1 MRREAFLIG
10 LISICIAGIILL
22 VYTSSA
28 DAPKRFAWWKTY
40 EDGSK
45 QPYDFGIFKQL
56 LADRSEQFTES
67 DKRLIGKLSAAEP
80 GSTYVFIGKHSFLN
94 REEIDSVLSFVSK
107 GHQAL
112 MISEG
117 IPDTLLK
124 ALCGEYPALK
134 MNDMDE
140 STVGIRSMN
149 QNSEYDTCD
158 FRYVNKR
165 QDNATLTDWHYFEEG
180 SDWPFYYGTGIK
192 PYLKLGTINGRLNYA
207 RFKVG
212 KGYFS
217 LHTSPM
223 LFTNFALQT
232 DTGFLVASEALSEI
246 NCQSLI
252 YDIGSRE
259 YKQDAESFQRSS
271 DSPLS
276 YILKQTAFRWAWYV
290 LLGTLA
296 AFFIFRA
303 KRKQRII
310 PVLEQKRNTT
320 VSFIET
326 LSGLFYNTANHRQM
340 ANSKMQLF
348 KFFIRTTLGI
358 PTHDMDEKTMQLI
371 SLKSQVPEAQVLA
384 IFSYYNKLNETQIA
398 PEQLMELH
406 RRISQFYN
414 IYHTKKT
421 QSYER

>member
-1 MRREAFLIG
+1 MKRDAFLIG
-10 LISICIAGIILL
+10 VISICIAGIIWL

-40 EDGSK
+40 EDGSI

-56 LADRSEQFTES
+56 LADKSEQFTES
-67 DKRLIGKLSAAEP
+67 DKRLIGTLSAAEP
-80 GSTYVFIGKHSFLN
+80 GSAYVFIGKHCFLS
-94 REEIDSVLSFVSK
+94 REEIDSVLSFVAK

-124 ALCGEYPALK
+124 ALSGEYPALTMK
-134 MNDMDE
+134 DMDE

-149 QNSEYDTCD
+149 QNSEYDSCD
-158 FRYVNKR
+158 FKYVNKR
-165 QDNATLTDWHYFEEG
+165 QDGETLTDWHYLEED
-180 SDWPFYYGTGIK
+180 SDWPFYYVPGIK
-192 PYLKLGTINGRLNYA
+192 PYLRLGTINGHLNYV

-217 LHTSPM
+217 LNTSPM
-223 LFTNFALQT
+223 LFTNFALQS
-232 DTGFLVASEALSEI
+232 DTGFLIVSEALSEI
-246 NCQSLI
+246 NCQSFI

-259 YKQDAESFQRSS
+259 FKQDAESFQRSS

-290 LLGTLA
+290 LLFTLV

-320 VSFIET
+320 VSFIDT

-340 ANSKMQLF
+340 ATSKMQLF
-348 KFFIRTTLGI
+348 KFFLRSTLGI
-358 PTHDMDEKTMQLI
+358 PTHDMNEKTMQLI
-371 SLKSQVPEAQVLA
+371 SLKSQVPETQVIA
-384 IFSYYNKLNETQIA
+384 IFAYYNKLNEAQIA

-406 RRISQFYN
+406 RRISQFYQ
-414 IYHTKKT
+414 IYQTKKT
-421 QSYER
+421 QLYER